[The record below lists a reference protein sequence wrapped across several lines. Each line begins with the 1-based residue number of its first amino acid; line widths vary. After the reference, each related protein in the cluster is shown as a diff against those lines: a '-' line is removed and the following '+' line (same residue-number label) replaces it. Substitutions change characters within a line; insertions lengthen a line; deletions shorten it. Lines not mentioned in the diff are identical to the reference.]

1 MILAALLTAESTYYV
16 YFIQRHASISDKDED
31 YCLII

>member
-16 YFIQRHASISDKDED
+16 YFIQRHASISDED
-31 YCLII
+31 YWLII